1 MDSQDLYR
9 TIVEN
14 MHDGLYF
21 VDRERRIT
29 YWNKGA
35 ERITGYTAD
44 EVVGTSC
51 ANNILVHVD
60 ALGRELCKGSCP
72 LIASMADGATHEAEV
87 FLHHKLG
94 HRLPVWVRTSPLRGP
109 DGGFTGAIELFTE
122 ISSRAA
128 LLAQVE
134 ELKKLALLDALT
146 GLPNRRHMEAQ
157 LHARL
162 EELRRSRV
170 GFGLL
175 FIDVDHFKLV
185 NDRHGHDVGDQ
196 VLTVVANTLSLSVR
210 PFDTVCRWG
219 GEEFAGIFPHTDPD
233 LLRAI
238 AERLRVLMAHSRVYT
253 EVGVLTVTVSI
264 GGAVARA
271 DDSPATLVKRAD
283 ERMYASKAD
292 GRNRVT
298 VG

>member
-1 MDSQDLYR
+1 MDSHDLYR

-35 ERITGYTAD
+35 ERITGYSAG

-51 ANNILVHVD
+51 ADNILVHVD
-60 ALGRELCKGSCP
+60 ALGRQLCQGSCP
-72 LIASMADGATHEAEV
+72 LIASMADGAAHEAEV
-87 FLHHKLG
+87 FLHHKQG
-94 HRLPVWVRTSPLRGP
+94 HRLPVWVRTSPLRDAG
-109 DGGFTGAIELFTE
+109 GGFAGAIELFTE

-128 LLAQVE
+128 LQAQVE

-146 GLPNRRHMEAQ
+146 GLPNRRHLEAH

-175 FIDVDHFKLV
+175 FLDIDHFKQV

-196 VLTVVANTLSLSVR
+196 VLTVVANTLALSVR
-210 PFDTVCRWG
+210 PFDMVCRWG

-233 LLRAI
+233 LLQAI
-238 AERLRVLMAHSRVYT
+238 AERLRVLTAHSRVHT
-253 EVGVLTVTVSI
+253 AVGVLTVTISI
-264 GGAVARA
+264 GGAVAWA

-283 ERMYASKAD
+283 ERMYASKNG

>member
-1 MDSQDLYR
+1 MPMEDLYR

-51 ANNILVHVD
+51 ADNILVHVD
-60 ALGRELCKGSCP
+60 ALGRQLCHGSCP

-94 HRLPVWVRTSPLRGP
+94 HRLPVWVRTSPLLDAG
-109 DGGFTGAIELFTE
+109 GGFTGAIELFTE
-122 ISSRAA
+122 TSSREA
-128 LLAQVE
+128 LQAQVE

-175 FIDVDHFKLV
+175 FMDIDHFKQV

-196 VLTVVANTLSLSVR
+196 VLTVTANTLALSVR

-219 GEEFAGIFPHTDPD
+219 GEEFAGIFPHTDVET
-233 LLRAI
+233 LRGI
-238 AERLRVLMAHSRVYT
+238 AERIRILTAHSRVHT
-253 EVGVLTVTVSI
+253 GVGVLTVTISI
-264 GGAVARA
+264 GGTVARA
-271 DDSPATLVKRAD
+271 GDSPAALVKRAD
-283 ERMYASKAD
+283 ELMYASKSG

-298 VG
+298 VD